1 MIGVFGGTFD
11 PIHLG
16 HLRTALELYETL
28 QLKEVRLFPCAIP
41 PHREQPIASAEQRLS
56 MVRIAVRGQP
66 GLLVDDRELYRE
78 GPSYT
83 VNTLRSLR
91 EEFPHTPLCLILGAD
106 AFLGL
111 DTWHCWRDLPDL
123 AHLVV
128 VHRPGWEL
136 PHSKDKNQR
145 PAVSNNVTALLMERK
160 LQDALQLARQI
171 AGNILFCEVTQMDIS
186 SSGIRQLITSGRS
199 PRYLLPDDVL
209 DYMKKEA
216 IYFK

>member
-28 QLKEVRLFPCAIP
+28 RLKEVRLLPCAIP
-41 PHREQPIASAEQRLS
+41 PHREQPVASAEQRLA
-56 MVRIAVRGQP
+56 MVRLAVKGQP

-83 VNTLRSLR
+83 VYTLRSLR
-91 EEFPHTPLCLILGAD
+91 EEFPHQPLCLILGAD

-111 DTWHCWRDLPDL
+111 DTWHCWQDIPEL

-136 PHSKDKNQR
+136 PHSKNQSS
-145 PAVSNNVTALLMERK
+145 AVSENLTTLLTERRV
-160 LQDALQLARQI
+160 QDASQLARQS
-171 AGNILFCEVTQMDIS
+171 AGNILFCTVTQMDIS
-186 SSGIRQLITSGRS
+186 SSGVRYLVSSGRS

-209 DYMKKEA
+209 DYITKEA
-216 IYFK
+216 IYSK

>member
-28 QLKEVRLFPCAIP
+28 RLKEIRLFPSAIP
-41 PHREQPIASAEQRLS
+41 PHREQPVASAEQRLA
-56 MVRIAVRGQP
+56 MVRLAVKGQT
-66 GLLVDDRELYRE
+66 GFLVDDRELHRE

-91 EEFPHTPLCLILGAD
+91 EEFPHQPLCLILGAD

-111 DTWHCWRDLPDL
+111 DTWHCWQDIPDL

-136 PHSKDKNQR
+136 PYSKGRSAD
-145 PAVSNNVTALLMERK
+145 VSEHLTALLVQRK
-160 LQDALQLARQI
+160 VQGASQLARQS
-171 AGNILFCEVTQMDIS
+171 AGSILFCTVTQMDIS
-186 SSGIRQLITSGRS
+186 SSGVRHLISSGRS

-209 DYMKKEA
+209 DYIAKEA
-216 IYFK
+216 IYSK